1 MSTNARPTHKI
12 IARAFDDL
20 KCTDHDFHLASLITS
35 VDLELTVPDSLHDS
49 WHRGK
54 VSCTIRDAVF
64 NSTNAWKHCSQLAL
78 RLIRQSAKKLNIVEP
93 SSLKYFFLL
102 TREEK
107 QKIMLF
113 IPSVLLILTDGG
125 GDHKN
130 TFVRNKAAYAAL
142 LKFLDLDELV
152 IFRNV
157 LDKSSR
163 SLNLGLMHL
172 ALERDKCRSDMV
184 EKIVTNCN
192 SMSDLRSKAKTNQN
206 VEDKFKSCLKDIIS
220 ND

>member
-1 MSTNARPTHKI
+1 
-12 IARAFDDL
+12 
-20 KCTDHDFHLASLITS
+20 
-35 VDLELTVPDSLHDS
+35 
-49 WHRGK
+49 
-54 VSCTIRDAVF
+54 
-64 NSTNAWKHCSQLAL
+64 
-78 RLIRQSAKKLNIVEP
+78 
-93 SSLKYFFLL
+93 
-102 TREEK
+102 
-107 QKIMLF
+107 MLF
-113 IPSVLLILTDGG
+113 IPSVLLISTDGG

-130 TFVRNKAAYAAL
+130 TFVRNKAAHAAL
-142 LKFLDLDELV
+142 FKFLDLDELI
-152 IFRNV
+152 IFRNAPNGSWINPV
-157 LDKSSR
+157 ETSMG